1 MFGLLTDYTRIPVVI
16 VLILMALCGIYAA
29 FISALSALSPDEEDD
44 LDPGIGK
51 MKDKPDKLIG
61 SAVIV
66 FLIMNGGFSI
76 FIFLPLLFRSLQDIN
91 TKISNPELFWL
102 IILIWLAVLV
112 LEAAIVVL
120 FPFMLGR
127 AFHLSVLRTLYK
139 FCNISTV
146 IFAPLAVPANA
157 FAALLTGI
165 FGGGRK
171 KDDVNVTE
179 DEILAIVNEGQES
192 GAIEESEAKMI
203 NNIFELSNTE
213 ACEIMVPRNN
223 ISAFDDSVKI
233 KDALKDILNSSF
245 SRYPVYHEDL
255 DHIVGILHIKDAIR
269 LIEQNPKLNPKLA
282 DIKDSLHAPEFVPET
297 KNIDD
302 LFREM
307 QSSNIQMV
315 IVTDEY
321 GQTSGLIAMEDIL
334 EEIVGSIRDEYDKES
349 EMITSAGESYEIDGL
364 TRLDDLTEKFGIDFG
379 ESDFET
385 INGFITD
392 RMGHIP
398 EDGEDF
404 ETDIDGYHFKVLK
417 TGEKMIR
424 LLDVSKIG

>member
-1 MFGLLTDYTRIPVVI
+1 
-16 VLILMALCGIYAA
+16 
-29 FISALSALSPDEEDD
+29 
-44 LDPGIGK
+44 
-51 MKDKPDKLIG
+51 
-61 SAVIV
+61 
-66 FLIMNGGFSI
+66 
-76 FIFLPLLFRSLQDIN
+76 
-91 TKISNPELFWL
+91 
-102 IILIWLAVLV
+102 
-112 LEAAIVVL
+112 
-120 FPFMLGR
+120 
-127 AFHLSVLRTLYK
+127 
-139 FCNISTV
+139 
-146 IFAPLAVPANA
+146 
-157 FAALLTGI
+157 
-165 FGGGRK
+165 
-171 KDDVNVTE
+171 
-179 DEILAIVNEGQES
+179 
-192 GAIEESEAKMI
+192 
-203 NNIFELSNTE
+203 
-213 ACEIMVPRNN
+213 
-223 ISAFDDSVKI
+223 
-233 KDALKDILNSSF
+233 
-245 SRYPVYHEDL
+245 
-255 DHIVGILHIKDAIR
+255 
-269 LIEQNPKLNPKLA
+269 
-282 DIKDSLHAPEFVPET
+282 
-297 KNIDD
+297 
-302 LFREM
+302 M

>member
-1 MFGLLTDYTRIPVVI
+1 MFGILTDYTKIPVVI
-16 VLILMALCGIYAA
+16 VLILMVICGIYAA

-44 LDPGIGK
+44 LDPGIGR
-51 MKDKPDKLIG
+51 MKDKPDRLIG
-61 SAVIV
+61 SAVIL
-66 FLIMNGGFSI
+66 FLIMNGGFLL
-76 FIFLPLLFRSLQDIN
+76 FIFLPVLFRALQNIN
-91 TKISNPELFWL
+91 TMITNSDLFWL
-102 IILIWLAVLV
+102 IILIWLVTLM
-112 LEAAIVVL
+112 LEAAVGGI

-127 AFHLSVLRTLYK
+127 TFHLSILRSLYK
-139 FCNISTV
+139 FCKVSTAV
-146 IFAPLAVPANA
+146 FTPLTVPTNA
-157 FAALLTGI
+157 IAALLTKI

-282 DIKDSLHAPEFVPET
+282 DIKSSLHAPEFVPET

-334 EEIVGSIRDEYDKES
+334 EEIVGSIRDEYDKER